1 MERGARL
8 EPWGG
13 SARHEPAAVAP
24 KAAQE
29 RPHAI
34 AMGQG
39 RAAPVVTIT

>member
-13 SARHEPAAVAP
+13 AARHEPAAVVP
-24 KAAQE
+24 KAARE
-29 RPHAI
+29 CPHAI

-39 RAAPVVTIT
+39 RAASVVTIT